1 MSNSLQQIR
10 KGRVSM
16 KSIKS
21 KLVLLLILIGMGP
34 LLTAMAYTIYNTV
47 NSAFEFAEHEL
58 NVKTEMIE
66 KEVSALMGSNFTA
79 LRFMAVNPSV
89 QEYLKANPENRDPNM
104 KKLVQN
110 ANSLFQDGSNIVVTE
125 NSGQQVV
132 RSDDAK
138 LVNLSARD
146 YFQEAMKGNE
156 YVSEVVVSKTTGL
169 AIVVVEVPVK
179 DSDGK
184 VIGMIQRNYNISALK
199 EFLKEDSDET
209 TELAIFESNGKLI
222 SHSSIEI
229 EKDEDRIDMS
239 EHDFIKKAQVGGENV
254 FEIVID
260 GEKYLIS
267 CEKEPQT
274 GWIIAALRPYS
285 AVEAHAIQEAMIL
298 GGMSVVMLIVIIFI
312 AIFVSNKAVA
322 PILTINNVA
331 DEISKGNL
339 SLKNVPVE
347 SNDELGNVARAFATM
362 TDKLNDFFHKAR
374 SNATNVA
381 QSAENL
387 NDNSKQSA
395 EAANQIATAVSEF
408 ANATVGQQKAVGEAN
423 DAVINMRELLNV
435 IADNSNGVASASN
448 IAMKTAETG
457 AVTVGNAVQSME
469 SLRVSVKE
477 SSDIIKLLGEYSGK
491 IGNIVETISG
501 IAGQTNLLA
510 LNAAIEA
517 ARAGEHGRG
526 FAVVAEEVRKLA
538 EQSAEAAGEIQTLI
552 SDVQNQTEKAVE
564 SMSVGTELTAAS
576 VQAVDEAGGAFRDI
590 VKQID
595 ALTDKIT
602 LTTDAIKKAESGN
615 SQIIDS
621 VKIIN
626 DAAIKFS
633 GQTQSISATTQEL
646 SASTEEIASASRQL
660 ADMADDLQKAI
671 QTFKLRN

>member
-1 MSNSLQQIR
+1 
-10 KGRVSM
+10 M

-21 KLVLLLILIGMGP
+21 KLVFLLILIGMVP
-34 LLTAMAYTIYNTV
+34 LLITMTYTLFNAV

-58 NVKTEMIE
+58 NVKTELIE

-79 LRFMAVNPSV
+79 LRFMSVNPAV
-89 QEYLKANPENRDPNM
+89 QEYLKAAPENRNPDM
-104 KKLVQN
+104 KNLVQN
-110 ANSLFQDGSNIVVTE
+110 SNALFQDESNIVVTD
-125 NSGQQVV
+125 NSGQQIV

-138 LVNLSARD
+138 LVNLNARD

-184 VIGMIQRNYNISALK
+184 VIGMIQRNYNVSAL
-199 EFLKEDSDET
+199 ERILKDDADET
-209 TELAIFESNGKLI
+209 TELAIFESNGKLV
-222 SHSSIEI
+222 SHSSIKI
-229 EKDEDRIDMS
+229 DKDEERLDMS
-239 EHDFIKKAQVGGENV
+239 RYEFISKAHVGAEEV
-254 FEIVID
+254 FEVVLD
-260 GEKYLIS
+260 DEKYIVS

-274 GWIIAALRPYS
+274 GWIIATFRPYS
-285 AVEAHAIQEAMIL
+285 AVEAHAIEEALVL
-298 GGMSVVMLIVIIFI
+298 GGLSIAMLILIIII
-312 AIFVSNKAVA
+312 ATVVSNKAVA
-322 PILTINNVA
+322 PILTINKVA
-331 DEISKGNL
+331 DEISQGNL

-347 SNDELGNVARAFATM
+347 SDDELGNVARAFATM
-362 TDKLNDFFHKAR
+362 TDKLNEFFHKAR
-374 SNATNVA
+374 LNAMNVA
-381 QSAENL
+381 QSADNL

-408 ANATVGQQKAVGEAN
+408 ANATVGQQKAVGAAN

-435 IADNSNGVASASN
+435 IAENSGGVANASN

-457 AVTVGNAVQSME
+457 AITVGNAVESME

-477 SSDIIKLLGEYSGK
+477 SSEIIKLLGEYSGR

-538 EQSAEAAGEIQTLI
+538 EQSATAAGEIKTLI
-552 SDVQNQTEKAVE
+552 SDVQSQTEKAVE

-576 VQAVDEAGGAFRDI
+576 VKAVDEAGGAFRDI
-590 VKQID
+590 VKHID
-595 ALTDKIT
+595 ALTDKIR

-615 SQIIDS
+615 SQIINS
-621 VKIIN
+621 VKVIN
-626 DAAIKFS
+626 DTAIKFS
-633 GQTQSISATTQEL
+633 SQTEAISATTQQL
-646 SASTEEIASASRQL
+646 SASTQEIAASSRQL

>member
-1 MSNSLQQIR
+1 
-10 KGRVSM
+10 V

-21 KLVLLLILIGMGP
+21 KLVLLLILIGMVP
-34 LLTAMAYTIYNTV
+34 LITAMAYTIYNTV

-89 QEYLKANPENRDPNM
+89 QEYLKATPENRDPNM

-110 ANSLFQDGSNIVVTE
+110 ANALFQDGSNIVITE

-179 DSDGK
+179 DSSGK

-199 EFLKEDSDET
+199 EFLKEDADET
-209 TELAIFESNGKLI
+209 TALAIFESNGKLV
-222 SHSSIEI
+222 SHSSIDI
-229 EKDEDRIDMS
+229 AKDEDRIDMS
-239 EHDFIKKAQVGGENV
+239 SYDFISKAQVGGENV

-260 GEKYLIS
+260 GEKQLVT

-274 GWIIAALRPYS
+274 GWIIAAFRPYS
-285 AVEAHAIQEAMIL
+285 AVEAHAIQEALVL
-298 GGMSVVMLIVIIFI
+298 GGMCIAILILIVII
-312 AIFVSNKAVA
+312 ATFVSNKAVA
-322 PILTINNVA
+322 PILTINKVA
-331 DEISKGNL
+331 DEISQGNL

-347 SNDELGNVARAFATM
+347 SDDELGNVARAFATM

-374 SNATNVA
+374 LNAMNVS
-381 QSAENL
+381 QSADAL

-395 EAANQIATAVSEF
+395 EAANQIAVAVSEF
-408 ANATVGQQKAVGEAN
+408 ANATVGQQNAIGAAN
-423 DAVINMRELLNV
+423 GAVINMRELLNV
-435 IADNSNGVASASN
+435 IAENSGGVASASN

-457 AVTVGNAVQSME
+457 AVTVGNAVESME

-517 ARAGEHGRG
+517 ARAGENGRG

-538 EQSAEAAGEIQTLI
+538 EQSADAAGEIRTLI

-576 VQAVDEAGGAFRDI
+576 VKAVDEAGGAFRDI
-590 VKQID
+590 VKHID
-595 ALTDKIT
+595 ALTDKIR

-621 VKIIN
+621 VKVIN

-633 GQTQSISATTQEL
+633 GQTEAISATTQQL
-646 SASTEEIASASRQL
+646 SASTQEIAASSRQL
-660 ADMADDLQKAI
+660 ADMADDLQKEI